1 MSLVVY
7 NSDKTSLSPISF
19 LNDLQNQTA
28 IRLLDINSPK
38 VKIPLGL
45 LFRDCAI
52 LVGIKL
58 KIKSLDPFEKDED
71 YIFDHDKKDI
81 KEMLLMRF
89 KHLSLEEINYAFKL
103 ERYGTHGK
111 RIEHFQLFNSTYV
124 EGVLERYDKW
134 KQFKIRTNNISTLNK
149 VAEKTKVDHTEKNND
164 IVMRFLT
171 EYEESSFIEENK
183 FYVYDIINKKGL
195 FPNNKEHKESIKKD
209 AIYLLTNK
217 YQNRKASSRAEQTR
231 FKREMKNISLG
242 SGGDVIRKCKQLFM
256 EEFFR
261 DLYKDNEK
269 VIQFKKK
276 FK

>member
-1 MSLVVY
+1 MDITIY
-7 NSDKTSLSPISF
+7 NKEKVNLSPISF
-19 LNDLQNQTA
+19 INDIQNQVK
-28 IRLLDINSPK
+28 IRDIDTNSVEFRTQLGYLFSKISNLLGIKETILDIN
-38 VKIPLGL
+38 KIDIVDL
-45 LFRDCAI
+45 I
-52 LVGIKL
+52 LMKY
-58 KIKSLDPFEKDED
+58 KSF
-71 YIFDHDKKDI
+71 
-81 KEMLLMRF
+81 
-89 KHLSLEEINYAFKL
+89 SLEEIDYCFKL
-103 ERYGTHGK
+103 ER
-111 RIEHFQLFNSTYV
+111 FNSLGKKTEHYQLLNA
-124 EGVLERYDKW
+124 EYISNVLEKYKKW
-134 KQFKIRTNNISTLNK
+134 KEFKIKTNNISLLKK
-149 VAEKTKVDHTEKNND
+149 VSLETKVDHTAKNND

-183 FYVYDIINKKGL
+183 FYIYDIINKKGL

-261 DLYKDNEK
+261 GLYKDDEK
-269 VIQFKKK
+269 VIEFKKN